1 MIPALEY
8 FGENKFIEEVRE
20 KQKYRMFGYVG
31 RKDYSLNGLLDC
43 YKKLPLNEEK
53 LCCYGMRLFSVSNL
67 ADSIGDNRF
76 SSEVDRELLED
87 AVKLG
92 YKYCNALFEL
102 KNTPKDL
109 VYWRMKVLD
118 SLYCNI
124 DLISDDS
131 ELIALYR
138 LTNSWIKE
146 YIENDREYNRL
157 ETLRSYNYEIIS
169 RISSSEIREKLMAK
183 GLYDKAEHKDFS
195 VETGRDYNL
204 EIINLLKEDGY
215 NEKAE
220 GVILTQ
226 IDKREIGL
234 HKLIMEAGDIIAQKH
249 MEEYVNRCVVK
260 FILSESKYG
269 YIGSGISDVFERY
282 YEMFNDNTWN
292 LLFENIVTRFAE
304 SDYGIIASLWG
315 DFTIFSIYYLSR
327 IDKDKIKA
335 LFDCLCKTHES
346 LSSANGRVKIK
357 EEKLIL
363 DENITSL
370 SDMVNFQL
378 NI

>member
-1 MIPALEY
+1 MDIEMINPWTQVKSYHGHFERSQTLEY

-138 LTNSWIKE
+138 LTCF
-146 YIENDREYNRL
+146 L
-157 ETLRSYNYEIIS
+157 Q
-169 RISSSEIREKLMAK
+169 A
-183 GLYDKAEHKDFS
+183 F
-195 VETGRDYNL
+195 
-204 EIINLLKEDGY
+204 
-215 NEKAE
+215 
-220 GVILTQ
+220 
-226 IDKREIGL
+226 
-234 HKLIMEAGDIIAQKH
+234 
-249 MEEYVNRCVVK
+249 
-260 FILSESKYG
+260 
-269 YIGSGISDVFERY
+269 
-282 YEMFNDNTWN
+282 
-292 LLFENIVTRFAE
+292 FA
-304 SDYGIIASLWG
+304 
-315 DFTIFSIYYLSR
+315 
-327 IDKDKIKA
+327 
-335 LFDCLCKTHES
+335 
-346 LSSANGRVKIK
+346 
-357 EEKLIL
+357 
-363 DENITSL
+363 
-370 SDMVNFQL
+370 
-378 NI
+378 

>member
-1 MIPALEY
+1 
-8 FGENKFIEEVRE
+8 
-20 KQKYRMFGYVG
+20 
-31 RKDYSLNGLLDC
+31 
-43 YKKLPLNEEK
+43 
-53 LCCYGMRLFSVSNL
+53 
-67 ADSIGDNRF
+67 
-76 SSEVDRELLED
+76 
-87 AVKLG
+87 
-92 YKYCNALFEL
+92 
-102 KNTPKDL
+102 
-109 VYWRMKVLD
+109 
-118 SLYCNI
+118 
-124 DLISDDS
+124 
-131 ELIALYR
+131 
-138 LTNSWIKE
+138 
-146 YIENDREYNRL
+146 
-157 ETLRSYNYEIIS
+157 
-169 RISSSEIREKLMAK
+169 MAK

-327 IDKDKIKA
+327 
-335 LFDCLCKTHES
+335 
-346 LSSANGRVKIK
+346 
-357 EEKLIL
+357 
-363 DENITSL
+363 
-370 SDMVNFQL
+370 
-378 NI
+378 

>member
-1 MIPALEY
+1 
-8 FGENKFIEEVRE
+8 
-20 KQKYRMFGYVG
+20 MFGYVG

-53 LCCYGMRLFSVSNL
+53 LCCYGMRLFYVSNL

-249 MEEYVNRCVVK
+249 METSVYKGYKQDKIEMRGDRAEMSDFPLYLNTVAGGLDRRDQTIGGFSFVVK
-260 FILSESKYG
+260 IYAVPVVEI
-269 YIGSGISDVFERY
+269 IG
-282 YEMFNDNTWN
+282 
-292 LLFENIVTRFAE
+292 
-304 SDYGIIASLWG
+304 
-315 DFTIFSIYYLSR
+315 
-327 IDKDKIKA
+327 
-335 LFDCLCKTHES
+335 
-346 LSSANGRVKIK
+346 
-357 EEKLIL
+357 
-363 DENITSL
+363 
-370 SDMVNFQL
+370 
-378 NI
+378 